1 MESLDIESSLQKR
14 IPSAK
19 AHISDAAGL
28 CLLAKAQLRL
38 FFHNSFIKN
47 LRNYRLFFFFNVWE
61 TDKQN
66 HFIHGINVPLTYK
79 LNLKKMS
86 LFLRNAYKGKKLFFM
101 TEKSFTVDQLIK
113 HFGPKVQFNLKKNC
127 HTGTVWENISISR
140 ISMGKNK
147 LSLFQKKS
155 FL

>member
-1 MESLDIESSLQKR
+1 MLLGSVYLQKLNSGYSST
-14 IPSAK
+14 IPSSK
-19 AHISDAAGL
+19 TSETIV
-28 CLLAKAQLRL
+28 
-38 FFHNSFIKN
+38 FF
-47 LRNYRLFFFFNVWE
+47 FFFFNAWE